1 MLYKKHIKLNKK
13 VFYFVSFLGIFLF
26 LFISSAPNH
35 VKEHVRFFF
44 INKILSCRFP
54 KKTIT
59 PSFKI
64 SSIENLKSENYFLK
78 QEINHLR
85 SCLSIYDSLFLE
97 LKDRSQKE
105 IPYFNSSLSAQVI
118 FRDPFSW
125 GSSLWINLGKQ
136 SCSSSILRKNSPV
149 IVGQFLLGIVD
160 YVGQKQSRVRL
171 ITDVGLTP
179 SVCVATEDMQDII
192 LRSSLTVVVEQLKR
206 KGISLNSSQEI
217 SLLHSFL
224 SRLEHNIFCKNKK
237 YNLCRGIL
245 YGTGSPLWKK
255 HKNLLK
261 GQGFCFQESLQEDN
275 FCLIKENDILVTTG
289 IDGIFPAGLL
299 VAKVTHVFEKKEG
312 FYSYNL
318 EAVPLIENFDDIS
331 HVLVLP
337 PVEFDKEDFPGIFR
351 FLTMREN

>member
-13 VFYFVSFLGIFLF
+13 VFYFVSCLGIFLF

-35 VKEHVRFFF
+35 FKENVRCFC
-44 INKILSCRFP
+44 INKILSCRFSNKP
-54 KKTIT
+54 IT
-59 PSFKI
+59 FPFRV
-64 SSIENLKSENYFLK
+64 SSIEDLKSENYFLK
-78 QEINHLR
+78 QEINRLR

-97 LKDRSQKE
+97 LKDKRQKE
-105 IPYFNSSLSAQVI
+105 VSYFNNCLSAQVI

-136 SCSSSILRKNSPV
+136 SCPSSILRRNSPV

-192 LRSSLTVVVEQLKR
+192 LRSSLTIVLEQLKR
-206 KGISLNSSQEI
+206 KEVSLNASQDI

-224 SRLEHNIFCKNKK
+224 SRLDNNVFYKNKK
-237 YNLCRGIL
+237 SNLCRGIL

-318 EAVPLIENFDDIS
+318 EAVPLIDNFDDVS
-331 HVLVLP
+331 DVLVLP
-337 PVEFDKEDFPGIFR
+337 PVEFDKEDFPSIFR